1 MRHAKIRWGPDS
13 CPIPRRI
20 DFEMAR
26 YNPRMSKIDTIE
38 SISDKLAATSISVVP
53 KRCVYIRNWHSRCRS
68 CLTACQHDAVKR
80 SLGHLSIDSEL
91 CTNCGACVAACPTS
105 AMSTTAPSAT
115 EIVRQARISAE
126 RNAGSAAFVCARHA
140 QTTHIDT
147 DRVVVLP
154 CLDYLDEYLITGMFA
169 LKFKRVVLFTLSC
182 EGCDIDCEQPY
193 FEEMVRSTH
202 QVLDLWK
209 IPGTFATLDEVP
221 ATLVL
226 DKPRAQTNVIKSDRR
241 EAFEQAGASAVGY
254 AWHAVSSAIA
264 SLTGEAAPDPNA
276 QIIMIPEE
284 RFAPDSY
291 RSIRLLRMLE
301 TIGTHPQGATID
313 TRFWASV
320 DIDPDRCK
328 RCGACARMCVTQ
340 ALKYHVDDERRAT
353 LSFRPALCVN
363 CHLCRDSCISHSMIY
378 TTKVPAADLV
388 PDVIEFLY
396 KDEELPQK
404 GSPRIGL

>member
-1 MRHAKIRWGPDS
+1 
-13 CPIPRRI
+13 
-20 DFEMAR
+20 
-26 YNPRMSKIDTIE
+26 MSKIDAIE
-38 SISDKLAATSISVVP
+38 SISDKLAATSISIVP

-68 CLTACQHDAVKR
+68 CLAACQHDAIRR

-91 CTNCGACVAACPTS
+91 CTNCGACVATCPTS
-105 AMSTTAPSAT
+105 AMSTTAPSAS
-115 EIVRQARISAE
+115 EIVAAARVSAE
-126 RNAGSAAFVCARHA
+126 RNAGSAAFICERQAKA
-140 QTTHIDT
+140 AHIDPE
-147 DRVVVLP
+147 RVVVLP
-154 CLDYLDEYLITGMFA
+154 CLNYLDEYLITGMFA
-169 LKFKRVVLFTLSC
+169 LKFKRVILFTLSC
-182 EGCDIDCEQPY
+182 DDCPIDCEQPY
-193 FEEMVRSTH
+193 FEEVIRSARK
-202 QVLDLWK
+202 LLGLWK

-221 ATLVL
+221 AALVL
-226 DKPRAQTNVIKSDRR
+226 DRPHAQTSVIKSDRR
-241 EAFEQAGASAVGY
+241 EAFEQAGATAVEA
-254 AWHAVSSAIA
+254 AWHAVSSAIGT
-264 SLTGEAAPDPNA
+264 LTGEATPDPDA
-276 QIIMIPEE
+276 QIIMTPEE

-320 DIDPDRCK
+320 DIDPNRCK

-378 TTKVPAADLV
+378 STKVPAADLV
-388 PDVIEFLY
+388 PDVVKFLY
-396 KDEELPQK
+396 KDEGLPQK